1 MPYIRM
7 ARMQIVESCLALLFR
22 PLSIYIM
29 KTDAVKSKNNAVK
42 MKELF
47 LKLQYGTHLTVILAI
62 FSKKDSKYA

>member
-22 PLSIYIM
+22 PS